1 MALLRSG
8 ERANSIVQNK
18 SSVLHGGIPIS
29 LGVPFCFGGI
39 YEKEKKKSQGNGK
52 GLFQVLRLVCGTYGG
67 RYDNA
72 GVLRLKKDGRVKI
85 DLKRMKKVKIS
96 GVPEE
101 VLNAASQIP
110 RNTTYF
116 TPAKV
121 HRHDYVCNRFRDTLA
136 TLQKKWRENKLAFSE
151 ITTPKETENR
161 VRTESL
167 MDGIYDYEEA
177 AEKGTLAGMKRARPY
192 YELEVALHANFI
204 HQIASEMTALMLYE
218 ARVLGYNYPEVNRNK
233 LETFIEETTNGKHK
247 VPDLPHFT
255 VYNNFY
261 TVWNFLK
268 HNSEELFTKVKERCP
283 EMLLSGTYKNGQLS
297 QYILKIDDEYI
308 EKTLTDL
315 GLFYDEFCEAFF
327 GENPEMETWNYDDY
341 FTEHI
346 RMAIREENNP
356 LNV

>member
-1 MALLRSG
+1 M
-8 ERANSIVQNK
+8 
-18 SSVLHGGIPIS
+18 
-29 LGVPFCFGGI
+29 
-39 YEKEKKKSQGNGK
+39 KKKKRNPKATAKDYSRFYGSFAGHTVADTTK
-52 GLFQVLRLVCGTYGG
+52 PEYYGLM
-67 RYDNA
+67 
-72 GVLRLKKDGRVKI
+72 KKDGRVKI

-121 HRHDYVCNRFRDTLA
+121 HRHDYVCNRFRDALT

-161 VRTESL
+161 VRTASL

-177 AEKGTLAGMKRARPY
+177 AEKGTLDGMKRARPY

-218 ARVLGYNYPEVNRNK
+218 ARVLGYSYPEVSRNK
-233 LETFIEETTNGKHK
+233 LETFIEGTTYGKHK
-247 VPDLPHFT
+247 ISDLLHFT

-283 EMLLSGTYKNGQLS
+283 EMLLSGAYKNGQLS

-327 GENPEMETWNYDDY
+327 GENPEMATWNYDDY

>member
-1 MALLRSG
+1 
-8 ERANSIVQNK
+8 
-18 SSVLHGGIPIS
+18 
-29 LGVPFCFGGI
+29 
-39 YEKEKKKSQGNGK
+39 
-52 GLFQVLRLVCGTYGG
+52 
-67 RYDNA
+67 
-72 GVLRLKKDGRVKI
+72 
-85 DLKRMKKVKIS
+85 MKKVKIS

-121 HRHDYVCNRFRDTLA
+121 HRHDYVCNRFRDALA

-151 ITTPKETENR
+151 ITTQKETENW
-161 VRTESL
+161 VRTASL
-167 MDGIYDYEEA
+167 MDGIYDYEET
-177 AEKGTLAGMKRARPY
+177 AEKGTLAGMKRVQPY

-218 ARVLGYNYPEVNRNK
+218 ARVLGYSYPEVSRNK
-233 LETFIEETTNGKHK
+233 LETFIEGTTYGKHK
-247 VPDLPHFT
+247 ISDLPHFT
-255 VYNNFY
+255 VYNIFY

-268 HNSEELFTKVKERCP
+268 HNSEELFAKVKDRCP
-283 EMLLSGTYKNGQLS
+283 EMLLSGAYKNGQLS

-308 EKTLTDL
+308 EKTLTNL

-327 GENPEMETWNYDDY
+327 GENPEMATWNYDDY